1 MNPIIKF
8 LILIAILCLS
18 AYGLWHAIK
27 GSIAKRPVKK
37 RATLVYAIWLLS
49 MVAGMI
55 LVHPAMMLLPLII
68 LFGPLYLLN
77 DILSRWPFRRRN
89 GGTAAAVFEDIHDMG
104 INALFTGVF
113 LFIVYFVAYV
123 FYPAHLG

>member
-1 MNPIIKF
+1 MNPIVKF

-37 RATLVYAIWLLS
+37 RAALVYAIWLLS
-49 MVAGMI
+49 LVAGMI
-55 LVHPAMMLLPLII
+55 LVHPAMMLLPLFI
-68 LFGPLYLLN
+68 LGPLYLLN
-77 DILSRWPFRRRN
+77 DLLPRWPFGQRN
-89 GGTAAAVFEDIHDMG
+89 GGTAAAVFEDIYDMG

-113 LFIVYFVAYV
+113 LFIVYFFAYV
-123 FYPAHLG
+123 FYPAHL

>member
-1 MNPIIKF
+1 MNPILKF
-8 LILIAILCLS
+8 LLLLAILCLS
-18 AYGLWHAIK
+18 GYGLWHAIK

-55 LVHPAMMLLPLII
+55 VVHPAMLLLPLLI
-68 LFGPLYLLN
+68 LGPLYLLK
-77 DILSRWPFRRRN
+77 DLLPSWPFRPRN
-89 GGTAAAVFEDIHDMG
+89 EGTLRLVFEDIHDMG

-113 LFIVYFVAYV
+113 VFVVYFVAYA
-123 FYPAHLG
+123 FYPEHLG

>member
-1 MNPIIKF
+1 MNPIVKF
-8 LILIAILCLS
+8 LLLIAILCLS

-37 RATLVYAIWLLS
+37 RATVVYAIWLLS

-55 LVHPAMMLLPLII
+55 LVHPAMMLLPL
-68 LFGPLYLLN
+68 LTLGPLNLLN
-77 DILSRWPFRRRN
+77 DLLPRWPFRRRN

-113 LFIVYFVAYV
+113 LFIVYFVAYL
-123 FYPAHLG
+123 FYPARLG